1 MKHALSLPLAA
12 LLCLLGFRQVQAQ
25 DADLPLQHE
34 GYHYIDRID
43 IKGLTG
49 RTIHTDLKPYS
60 RSAVS
65 AVMAD
70 VDTSAMSA
78 RDLRWHHLTRI
89 AIDDDYADLIQAKRP
104 ILRRLFAN
112 GRDFFAYHDSSF
124 RLYANPIVQIN
135 AGLDQHNYDPSGAT
149 LNTTLYRNS
158 RGVQVRG
165 SLFNKVGFFSELS
178 DNQVKTPQFVRR
190 QYDSLGVLTGENFVK
205 TFDAT
210 TPNPGYDY
218 FSARG
223 YITYSP
229 AKPIRLKFG
238 KDRAAFGNGYQSLQL
253 SDNSADHFFLNI
265 DTRIW
270 KLEYVNHFAMMT
282 DFLRNK
288 LDTYG
293 THPKKYAVFHQLFY
307 KPKPWLSVGL
317 FESVVYSPTLPG
329 GRRGFELEYLNP
341 IIFYR
346 SVEQSLGSPDNSTIG
361 LSWKVNAL
369 KRFQHYGQLLID
381 DFNLRNRALGV
392 GFWGNKYGYQ
402 VGLKYIDAFW
412 IPRLDLQVEYNRVRP
427 YTYTHFNPTAANV
440 HYGQY
445 VAYSLGANAHD
456 LQLIARY
463 QPFPRWTIYGSIT
476 RSLKGLDINGVN
488 YGGNITRP
496 YTIRYQDYNNFVG
509 QGSPFQ
515 VTQVYGKVSY
525 RILGLDGYAE
535 LEGRYRKENNQQS
548 LSVLGALRFN
558 LPDRLIKY

>member
-1 MKHALSLPLAA
+1 MKHWRLISSLPA
-12 LLCLLGFRQVQAQ
+12 LLLLCASVAQAQ

-49 RTIHTDLKPYS
+49 RTVHTDLKPYS

-65 AVMAD
+65 AVMAEA
-70 VDTSAMSA
+70 DTTGMSA
-78 RDLRWHHLTRI
+78 RDRRWHHLTRI
-89 AIDDDYADLIQAKRP
+89 AIDDDYADAIQAKRP
-104 ILRRLFAN
+104 ILKHLFAN
-112 GRDFFAYHDSSF
+112 GRDFYAYRDSGF
-124 RLYANPIVQIN
+124 RLYANPIVHIN
-135 AGLDQHNYDPSGAT
+135 AGQDRHDYDPSGAT
-149 LNTTLYRNS
+149 LATTLYRNS

-165 SLFNKVGFFSELS
+165 SLFNKVGFYSEFSE
-178 DNQVKTPQFVRR
+178 NQVKLPQFVRR

-205 TFDAT
+205 TFDGT
-210 TPNPGYDY
+210 TANPGYDF

-223 YITYSP
+223 YVTYSP
-229 AKPIRLKFG
+229 AKPIRFKFG

-253 SDNSADHFFLNI
+253 SDNAADHFFLNI
-265 DTRIW
+265 DTKIW
-270 KLEYVNHFAMMT
+270 KLEYVNHFGMMT

-288 LDTYG
+288 LDSYG

-307 KPKPWLSVGL
+307 KPRPWLSVGL

-346 SVEQSLGSPDNSTIG
+346 SVEQSLGSPDNSTLG

-381 DFNLRNRALGV
+381 DYNFRNRALGV

-402 VGLKYIDAFW
+402 LGLKYIDAFW

-440 HYGQY
+440 HYAQPI
-445 VAYSLGANAHD
+445 AYSLGANAHD

-463 QPFPRWTIYGSIT
+463 QPFPRWTIYGCIT
-476 RSLKGLDINGVN
+476 RSFKGLDGDGTN
-488 YGGNITRP
+488 YGGNIARP

-509 QGSPFQ
+509 QGTAFQ
-515 VTQVYGKVSY
+515 VTQVHGKISY
-525 RILGLDGYAE
+525 RILGLDGFAE
-535 LEGRYRKENNQQS
+535 LEGRFRQENTQQS
-548 LSVLGALRFN
+548 LSILGALRFN

>member
-1 MKHALSLPLAA
+1 MKHWRF
-12 LLCLLGFRQVQAQ
+12 LCTIIVLFLLGIPQMRAQ

-34 GYHYIDRID
+34 GYHYIDRVD

-49 RTIHTDLKPYS
+49 RTVHTDLKPYS
-60 RSAVS
+60 RASVS
-65 AVMAD
+65 AVMAAI
-70 VDTSAMSA
+70 DTSAMTL
-78 RDLRWHHLTRI
+78 RDRRWLHLTRI
-89 AIDDDYADLIQAKRP
+89 AADDDYVDQLHARRP
-104 ILRRLFAN
+104 ILRHLFTN
-112 GRDFFAYHDSSF
+112 GRDFYAYRDSSF
-124 RLYANPIVQIN
+124 RLYANPIVHIN
-135 AGLDQHNYDPSGAT
+135 AGTEQINDGLGGAT
-149 LNTTLYRNS
+149 TRQTLYRNS

-165 SLFNKVGFFSELS
+165 SLFNKVGFFSEFS
-178 DNQVKTPQFVRR
+178 ENQAKLPSFVQR

-210 TPNPGYDY
+210 TPNPGYDF

-223 YITYSP
+223 YVTYSP

-238 KDRAAFGNGYQSLQL
+238 KDRATFGNGYQSLQL

-265 DTRIW
+265 DTKIW

-307 KPKPWLSVGL
+307 KPRPWLSVGL

-329 GRRGFELEYLNP
+329 GRRGFELEYMNP

-369 KRFQHYGQLLID
+369 KRFQQYGQLLID
-381 DFNLRNRALGV
+381 DYNFRNRALGV
-392 GFWGNKYGYQ
+392 GSWGNKYGYQ

-412 IPRLDLQVEYNRVRP
+412 IPRLDLQIEYNRVRP
-427 YTYTHFNPTAANV
+427 YTYAHFNPTAANT

-445 VAYSLGANAHD
+445 IAYSLGANAYD

-463 QPFPRWTIYGSIT
+463 QPYPRWTVYGSIT
-476 RSLKGLDINGVN
+476 RSFKGLDGNGIN
-488 YGGNITRP
+488 YGGNVARP

-515 VTQVYGKVSY
+515 VTQAYGKISY

-535 LEGRYRKENNQQS
+535 LEGRYRKENDQQS
-548 LSVLGALRFN
+548 MSILGALRFN
-558 LPDRLIKY
+558 FSDRLLKY